1 MRNVRFI
8 DLFAGIGGIRK
19 GLEEALAERGLQGEC
34 VLTSEIKPYAVD
46 VLRQNH
52 PNEEIRGDIRL
63 IDADS
68 IPDFDILCAGFPCQ
82 AFSAA
87 GKRQGF
93 ADTRGTMFFEIERI
107 LKAKMPLGFI
117 LENVPGLLNH
127 DEGNTLKVIK
137 QKLADLGYTVAY
149 KVLDA
154 SAFGVPQKRER
165 VYIVGTLNG
174 TEPNLF
180 FPQKPLVKLS
190 SVLEKGLPV
199 SKSKF
204 VQNLL
209 AHYSVDKLYGVSIKD
224 KRGGKDN
231 IHSWDL
237 ETKGPLS
244 AEQKKLLNLMMT
256 ERRKKKWAADWG
268 IDWMD
273 GMPLSLKQISSFY
286 ASPDLKEMLDD
297 LATKGYV
304 RLEYPKKLVKGVGE
318 NGTLFSHRVYDETKP
333 MGYNIVTGKLSFEV
347 GKVLGPNNI
356 APTLVAMDM
365 QKIFVPDEGG
375 IRRLTLREGLRMFGY
390 PDDYKFNISEKLGFD
405 LLGNTV
411 VVPVIKAVASR
422 LIDSINLQLW
432 AMALQAN
439 FKPPIQ
445 IQRWDEG
452 VSDIYTPSQ
461 MNN

>member
-1 MRNVRFI
+1 
-8 DLFAGIGGIRK
+8 
-19 GLEEALAERGLQGEC
+19 
-34 VLTSEIKPYAVD
+34 
-46 VLRQNH
+46 
-52 PNEEIRGDIRL
+52 
-63 IDADS
+63 
-68 IPDFDILCAGFPCQ
+68 
-82 AFSAA
+82 
-87 GKRQGF
+87 
-93 ADTRGTMFFEIERI
+93 MFFEIERI

-209 AHYSVDKLYGVSIKD
+209 AHYSVDKLYGVSIKN

-297 LATKGYV
+297 LAAKGYV

-432 AMALQAN
+432 AMALQAS

-452 VSDIYTPSQ
+452 VSDLYTPSQ